1 MSKKKQDDW
10 FEEDEPTREPIRGVK
25 QPDPVL
31 TPNDPPA
38 VDPIPPLPESKEL
51 TALKVQIDKNK
62 VLEADADRIINET
75 AEQICENKNN
85 RSKVRELCNRLNIVN
100 AALSNQ
106 TGQFITAE
114 ETLKKAA
121 AELSKSF
128 TS

>member
-31 TPNDPPA
+31 TPNDPA

-62 VLEADADRIINET
+62 ALEADADKIINET

-85 RSKVRELCNRLNIVN
+85 RSKVRELCNRLNSVN

-121 AELSKSF
+121 VELSKSF